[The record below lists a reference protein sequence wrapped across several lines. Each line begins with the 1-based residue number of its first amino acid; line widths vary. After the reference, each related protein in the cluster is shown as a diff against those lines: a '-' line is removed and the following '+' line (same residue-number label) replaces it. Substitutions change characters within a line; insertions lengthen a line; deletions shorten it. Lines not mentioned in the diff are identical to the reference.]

1 MKQQSDT
8 QLRIYGILNEID
20 SLRKV
25 ELHLKAVDA
34 DLKLSYEKID
44 TADRKLKRELKDVED
59 LEKIGIKSLFYKTL
73 GSKEDQL
80 EKERQEYLSA
90 ALHYKELTKASK
102 LLEFEKKILS
112 KKTVRLDELTTKLEA
127 LKRSREREILNS
139 GNDSLKNQL
148 LELSK
153 KLETNSVS
161 NRGVNEALL
170 EGEKSLRHLRNV
182 IAFLRKAKDWGRW
195 DMYSKNRQAGYMK
208 HQAIDKAVQN
218 LTIAQHQLNKFSRE
232 LSDLGDN
239 YISFNLKMGQFN
251 KFMDFFF
258 DNLISDW
265 IIQQRIKSSLLD
277 IENTYSQV
285 QRIVLDLKKDIDNI
299 QANSDSLLRQK
310 ESLLM
315 S

>member
-44 TADRKLKRELKDVED
+44 IADRQLKKELKDVEY
-59 LEKIGIKSLFYKTL
+59 LEKIVIKSLFYKTL

-127 LKRSREREILNS
+127 LKRSREQEILNS

-148 LELSK
+148 LEISK

-170 EGEKSLRHLRNV
+170 EGEKSLKHLRNV

-239 YISFNLKMGQFN
+239 YFSFNLKMGQFS

-265 IIQQRIKSSLLD
+265 IIQQRIKSSLLN

-285 QRIVLDLKKDIDNI
+285 QRIVLDLKKEIDNI

>member
-112 KKTVRLDELTTKLEA
+112 KKTVRLDKLTTKLEA

>member
-20 SLRKV
+20 SLRKL

-44 TADRKLKRELKDVED
+44 TADRKLKKELKDVED

-127 LKRSREREILNS
+127 LKRSREREILAS

-170 EGEKSLRHLRNV
+170 EGEKSLKHLRNV

-299 QANSDSLLRQK
+299 KANSDSLLRQK

>member
-127 LKRSREREILNS
+127 LKRSREREILAS

-299 QANSDSLLRQK
+299 QANSDSLIRQK

>member
-34 DLKLSYEKID
+34 DLKLSYERID

>member
-20 SLRKV
+20 SLRKL

-44 TADRKLKRELKDVED
+44 TADRKLKKELKDVED

-127 LKRSREREILNS
+127 LKRSREREILAS

-170 EGEKSLRHLRNV
+170 EGEKSLKHLRNV